1 MARKTP
7 PEFEIKIDQLVFGGE
22 GIGYFDKRPVFVYGV
37 LPGETVLVRPIKVN
51 SKFVKAAVVKILEP
65 SPDRVESQESHYLT
79 CSPWQVMP
87 YKQQLEEKKKVVK
100 SMWQKFA
107 HSLPQDDVSVI
118 PSPVEWK
125 YRNKLEFSVVDNE
138 GEVSLA
144 FHQRFRHSR
153 YYNLDSCVL
162 GSDDMN
168 RVAKYILDTAVKNN
182 YDAYAIKNVLV
193 RYSFSTQSTIATL
206 YTTNRDSKIFTAK
219 SDRLS
224 GFSIVYS
231 DPKSP
236 AAVTSS
242 VLSVQ
247 GNFQLQE
254 NISGINLLYGA
265 NSFFQVNPDAF
276 TLLLDD
282 VKKELANKTG
292 VLLDLYAGVGTI
304 GFALSNVFDKVY
316 SVESNE
322 EASDFAQKNVKMN
335 KLDNIVIENGMA
347 ERQNLAEL
355 LSCAD
360 VVVVDPPRAGLHPKV
375 VEKLRDYGPET
386 LVYISCNPATQARD
400 WEILKQ
406 VYNTSF
412 WQLYDLYPQTPHVES
427 VLILER

>member
-22 GIGYFDKRPVFVYGV
+22 GIGHFDNRPVFVYGV

-51 SKFVKAAVVKILEP
+51 GKFVKAAVVKILEP

-79 CSPWQVMP
+79 CSPWQVMS
-87 YKQQLEEKKKVVK
+87 YKQQLEEKQKVVK
-100 SMWQKFA
+100 SMWQKLV
-107 HSLPQDDVSVI
+107 HRLPLNNVSI
-118 PSPVEWK
+118 TPSPAEWK
-125 YRNKLEFSVVDNE
+125 YRNKLEFSVVDNA

-144 FHQRFRHSR
+144 FHQRFRHNK
-153 YYNLDSCVL
+153 YYNLDACVL
-162 GSDDMN
+162 GSDNMN
-168 RVAKYILDTAVKNN
+168 KVSKYILDTAVSNGYN
-182 YDAYAIKNVLV
+182 ADTIKNILV
-193 RYSFSTQSTIATL
+193 RYSFFTQSTIATL
-206 YTTNRDSKIFTAK
+206 YTVNPDGNIFSAECEGL
-219 SDRLS
+219 D

-231 DPKSP
+231 EPKTP
-236 AAVTSS
+236 AAVTSL
-242 VLSVQ
+242 VLSQQ
-247 GNFQLQE
+247 GKLELQE

-282 VKKELANKTG
+282 VKNKLVKKQG

-304 GFALSNVFDKVY
+304 GFALSDIFDKVY

-322 EASDFAQKNVKMN
+322 EASDFAQKNVKIN

-347 ERQNLAEL
+347 EKQNLDDL
-355 LSCAD
+355 LSRVD

-375 VEKLRDYGPET
+375 LEKLRDNGPGT
-386 LVYISCNPATQARD
+386 LVYISCNPSTQARD
-400 WEILKQ
+400 WEVLQQ
-406 VYNTSF
+406 VYQTSF